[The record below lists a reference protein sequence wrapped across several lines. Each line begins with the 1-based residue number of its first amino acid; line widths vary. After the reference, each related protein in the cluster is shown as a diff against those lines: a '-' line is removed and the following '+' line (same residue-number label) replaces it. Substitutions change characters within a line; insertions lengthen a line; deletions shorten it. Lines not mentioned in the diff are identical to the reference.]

1 MAGALLA
8 SVGLGTAG
16 APAAEVR
23 FVDASA
29 AAGLDFVHRSGRRGE
44 LWTVEITGAGVGLLD
59 FDGDGWLDIWLV
71 QGGPLAGRGQLD
83 ASALPSDVLYRNES
97 QDGALRFEDVTASAG
112 VRAVGYGMGIATGDI
127 DNDGDFDVFLTN
139 FGANQLFENL
149 GDGRFRDITQQ
160 AGIEGDAWS
169 IAASFADVDGDGWLD
184 LYVGNY
190 LEFPL
195 ALPAADSPP
204 CRRWSSRPTYCAPS
218 NFRPVAD
225 RLYRHRGHGRFQDAS
240 AKAGIDAALG
250 GAMGVVADDFNGD
263 GAIDFYVA
271 NDGVDNLLW
280 LNRGDFR
287 FTNEALLGGVAV
299 NGDGVA
305 EASMGIAAADYDGDG
320 DTDLFLTHDIKES
333 NTLYVNDGR
342 GWFEDRSAAAGVAAN
357 SLPFTAFGSGWI
369 DVDSDGDLDLFN
381 VNGAVSVIEPQ
392 LAAGI
397 EPPLRQHNQLL
408 LNDGQGNY
416 AEVAGGP
423 AFRHH
428 DISRG
433 AAFGDL
439 DNDGDVDVVV
449 ANNDGP
455 ARLYRNDTPKANW
468 LGIELRGN
476 AALPTAAGAMV
487 WREAPGTVRQRQRTD
502 GSYASAH
509 DPRLLFGLA
518 EDDAPQAVRVLW
530 PDGSEERFAGLA
542 VNRYHLLRQGDGES
556 DDGGRATGDRPADAA
571 FVETAAAAGLDFK
584 HVNGMAGERWL
595 AEIIGA
601 GVAVF
606 DFDAD
611 GWLDVWL
618 VQGGPLAQRDA
629 APLPSDRLYRN
640 VGGDAA
646 GELRFR
652 DITPASG
659 VQATGYG
666 FGIATGDIDNDGDLD
681 VFLANLGA
689 NQLFENVGGGRFRD
703 VTAAAGLAGDDWSV
717 SASFA
722 DFDGDGKLDLY
733 VANYVDF
740 SLATHKVC
748 RDLASRPAY
757 CAPQSYPAT
766 ADRLYRNLGAGRFA
780 DVSATAGIDSAR
792 GAALGVVAEDFD
804 ADGRLD
810 FYVANDATDNLLWI
824 NLGDGRFENRAL
836 LAGVA
841 VNGDGDAEASMGVD
855 AEDFDGDCDIDLFV
869 THLDAET
876 NTLYA
881 NDGSGWFVDVS
892 NRRGVAAASS
902 PFTGFGTAWFDAD
915 NDGDLDLFSAN
926 GAITEIAEQQAQG
939 VEHPF
944 GQRDQLWLNDGA
956 GDYREALTESA
967 LAIRAASRGAAFG
980 DLDND
985 GDTDIVVANNNG
997 SAHLYRNQ
1005 SSHRSAPA
1013 HWLGIELAGP
1023 PDYPT
1028 AGSVAW
1034 LASRPC
1040 GKRRVGT
1047 DGSYAAAND
1056 PRLLFGLGDNRAAQ
1070 FVDVQWPDGR
1080 SERFGPL
1087 PVDRYHR
1094 LRAGQGTAP

>member
-1 MAGALLA
+1 MEVGNAQAL
-8 SVGLGTAG
+8 
-16 APAAEVR
+16 AAEVH
-23 FVDASA
+23 FEDATAS
-29 AAGLDFVHRSGRRGE
+29 AGLDFVHRSGRRGE

-71 QGGPLAGRGQLD
+71 QGGPLAERNEMD
-83 ASALPSDVLYRNES
+83 ANALPTDALFRNEGRNS
-97 QDGALRFEDVTASAG
+97 EDGTLRFTDVTASAG

-127 DNDGDFDVFLTN
+127 DNDGDLDVFLAN

-149 GDGRFRDITQQ
+149 GDGRFRDITQRS
-160 AGIEGDAWS
+160 GISGDAWS

-190 LEFPL
+190 LDFPVDFSED
-195 ALPAADSPP
+195 APP

-218 NFRPVAD
+218 NFAPVAD
-225 RLYRHRGHGRFQDAS
+225 RLYRNRGDGRFEDVS
-240 AKAGIDAALG
+240 ESAGISAALG

-263 GAIDFYVA
+263 GTIDFYVA

-280 LNRGDFR
+280 LNKGDFR
-287 FTNEALLGGVAV
+287 FTNDALLAGVAV

-305 EASMGIAAADYDGDG
+305 EASMGIAVADYDGDG
-320 DTDLFLTHDIKES
+320 DTDLFVTHDIKES
-333 NTLYVNDGR
+333 NTLYVNDGQ
-342 GWFEDRSAAAGVAAN
+342 GWFEDRSVAAGVAAD
-357 SLPFTAFGSGWI
+357 SLPFTAFGTGWI
-369 DVDSDGDLDLFN
+369 DVDLDGDLDLFN

-416 AEVAGGP
+416 AETVGGP
-423 AFRHH
+423 AFRHD

-455 ARLYRNDTPKANW
+455 ARLYLNETRHDTPAYW
-468 LGIELRGN
+468 LGIDLRGN
-476 AALPTAAGAMV
+476 AALPSAAGALV
-487 WREAPGTVRQRQRTD
+487 WREAADAPRQRQRTD

-518 EDDAPQAVRVLW
+518 EDDAPQAVRVVW
-530 PDGSEERFAGLA
+530 PDGTEERFAGLA
-542 VNRYHLLRQGDGES
+542 VNRYHVLRQGSSERSRSLEAAGEQMH
-556 DDGGRATGDRPADAA
+556 DVA
-571 FVETAAAAGLDFK
+571 FEEVARAAGLDFK

-595 AEIIGA
+595 AEILGG

-606 DFDAD
+606 DFDGD
-611 GWLDVWL
+611 GRLDVWL
-618 VQGGPLAQRDA
+618 VQGGPLAGRDTK
-629 APLPSDRLYRN
+629 PLPGDRLFRN
-640 VGGDAA
+640 VGDVAP
-646 GELRFR
+646 GELRFH
-652 DITPASG
+652 DVTSASG
-659 VQATGYG
+659 VEASGYG
-666 FGIATGDIDNDGDLD
+666 MGIASGDIDNDGDLD
-681 VFLANLGA
+681 VFVANLGA
-689 NQLFENVGGGRFRD
+689 NELFENVGGGRFRD
-703 VTAAAGLAGDDWSV
+703 VTAVAGLAGDEWSV

-722 DFDGDGKLDLY
+722 DFDGDGWLDLY

-748 RDLASRPAY
+748 RDLASRPTY
-757 CAPQSYPAT
+757 CAPQSYPAAT
-766 ADRLYRNLGAGRFA
+766 DRLYRNLGDGRFA
-780 DVSATAGIDSAR
+780 DVSASAGIDGPL
-792 GAALGVVAEDFD
+792 GAALGVVADDFD
-804 ADGRLD
+804 ADGRID

-824 NLGDGRFENRAL
+824 NQGGGRFENRAL

-841 VNGDGDAEASMGVD
+841 VNGDGNAEASMGVD
-855 AEDFDGDCDIDLFV
+855 AEDFDGDCDVDLFV

-892 NRRGVAAASS
+892 NGSGVAAASS

-926 GAITEIAEQQAQG
+926 GAITVIEPQQAQG

-944 GQRDQLWLNDGA
+944 GQRNQLWLNDGSGQYEEVRA
-956 GDYREALTESA
+956 GEALE
-967 LAIRAASRGAAFG
+967 LVAASRGAAFG

-997 SAHLYRNQ
+997 YVHLYRNKLTTRQ
-1005 SSHRSAPA
+1005 SAPA
-1013 HWLGIELAGP
+1013 HWLGIELSGPAGQ
-1023 PDYPT
+1023 PT
-1028 AGSVAW
+1028 AGSVVQ

-1040 GKRRVGT
+1040 GKRRAST

-1056 PRLLFGLGDNRAAQ
+1056 PRLLFGLGDDNAAQ
-1070 FVDVQWPDGR
+1070 FVQVSWPDGR

-1094 LRAGQGTAP
+1094 LHVGQGSAP